1 MSDSSE
7 SALSTELIRHMSD
20 ELGEPDWMNEFRL
33 RCLETYREQ
42 DEQSGQIQTTDLP
55 MMFTDLSADQI
66 LPDQDER
73 ERWARTAEK
82 QEGVERLKEKG
93 VLFMPLNEALQ
104 RYPDRVRRYFMR
116 HAVPPGRNRFASLHG
131 ALWNGGT
138 FVYVPEDVEVDIPLT
153 VYHQTAS
160 DSSYVFLHQ
169 LIVAEPGSS
178 VRFFEGCST
187 SDGPQTRTVLG
198 CVEVIVRRHANVK
211 YSTLQNWGSSSFNVT
226 EKQAVVKR
234 NGHMT
239 WVGGNIGSRMT
250 EVIPST
256 VLEGPGASC
265 RHVEFACAD
274 EQQLLCGGANV
285 AHRSPNTTSDILIR
299 STARNEGE
307 VVQLGDLSIE
317 AGSENAR
324 SDIQCDEV
332 QLDSSAR
339 SVSHQHLDISEK
351 DVDVR
356 QNTTAGPISRERLRY
371 MRTRGIPSRESEQ
384 MLLEA
389 FLKPVLDAFP
399 PEYAVEL
406 KKEIQS

>member
-1 MSDSSE
+1 M
-7 SALSTELIRHMSD
+7 R
-20 ELGEPDWMNEFRL
+20 EFRL
-33 RCLETYREQ
+33 RCLKTYREQ

-55 MMFTDLSADQI
+55 MMFADLSADG
-66 LPDQDER
+66 LFPDQEVR
-73 ERWARTAEK
+73 ERWSKTAEK
-82 QEGVERLKEKG
+82 QEGIEQLKEKG
-93 VLFMPLNEALQ
+93 VLFMPLDEAVKSH
-104 RYPDRVRRYFMR
+104 PDLVRRYFMR

-138 FVYVPEDVEVDIPLT
+138 FVYVPEDVEVEIPLT
-153 VYHQTAS
+153 VYHQTTS

-187 SDGPQTRTVLG
+187 SEGPQTRTVLG
-198 CVEVIVRRHANVK
+198 CVEVIVRRHAEVK
-211 YSTLQNWGSSSFNVT
+211 YSTLQNWGSSTFNVS

-234 NGHMT
+234 NAHMT

-256 VLEGPGASC
+256 VLEGTGASC

-274 EQQLLCGGANV
+274 QQQLLCGGANV
-285 AHRSPNTTSDILIR
+285 AHRSSKTTSDILIR
-299 STARNEGE
+299 SAARNEGE
-307 VVQLGDLSIE
+307 VVQLGDLTIE
-317 AGSENAR
+317 AGSTNAQA
-324 SDIQCDEV
+324 DIQCDEI
-332 QLDSSAR
+332 QLDSTAR
-339 SVSHQHLDISEK
+339 SVSHQHLDIHEQ

-356 QNTTAGPISRERLRY
+356 QQTTAGPISRERIRY
-371 MRTRGIPSRESEQ
+371 MRTKGIPARASEQ

-389 FLKPVLDAFP
+389 FLKPILDAFP

-406 KKEIQS
+406 KKQMQS